1 VLAEVQ
7 GSFTF
12 APQQMPHASA
22 IIHITPFEHR
32 GEKRVALEFPHDE
45 TLTAVVK
52 QLTGARWSSS
62 RNRWHIPESDDVI
75 DLMLR
80 QFKGKAWV
88 DYSAFREKHLA
99 ARGNK
104 TIADPQK
111 SSMQTELSPQLLAD
125 IHMFRQWL
133 LHKRYSDSTVRT
145 YLQVLKVFLKFV
157 SPKQANEISNE
168 DMVRFVNEHILPN
181 GLSFAYQNQVV
192 NAVKLFFRVIHGA
205 MLSPENLQ
213 RPRSQHKLPNVLS
226 KEEIK
231 EILEAPTN
239 LKHRAMLSLM
249 YACGLRRSELLNL
262 RAEHVDS
269 KRGLIII
276 KDAKGHKD
284 RVAPISSKV
293 IGMLREYY
301 KACKPKQ
308 WLFEG
313 QFPDTQY
320 SARSL
325 EQVLKHALKKAHI
338 TKPVTLHWLRH
349 SYATHLL
356 ESGTDLRYIQE
367 LLGHKSSKT
376 TEIYTHVSKKSLQ
389 QIKSPFDDL

>member
-1 VLAEVQ
+1 
-7 GSFTF
+7 
-12 APQQMPHASA
+12 MPHATT
-22 IIHITPFEHR
+22 IIRITPFEHR
-32 GEKRVALEFPHDE
+32 GEKRVALEFPYDE
-45 TLTAVVK
+45 ALTAEVK

-62 RNRWHIPESDDVI
+62 CNRWHIPESDEVI
-75 DLMLR
+75 DLMLK

-88 DYSAFREKHLA
+88 DYSAFREKHPA
-99 ARGNK
+99 TRGNRTTSAQQK
-104 TIADPQK
+104 TII
-111 SSMQTELSPQLLAD
+111 QTTLSPQLLKEL
-125 IHMFRQWL
+125 HTFRQWL
-133 LHKRYSDSTVRT
+133 LHKRYSDSTVKT
-145 YLQVLKVFLKFV
+145 YLQVLEVFLRFV
-157 SPKQANEISNE
+157 SPKQANEITSE
-168 DMVRFVNEHILPN
+168 DMVRFVNEYVLPN

-192 NAVKLFFRVIHGA
+192 NAAKLFLRVIHGPT
-205 MLSPENLQ
+205 LSPENLQ
-213 RPRSQHKLPNVLS
+213 RPRPQHKLPNVLS
-226 KEEIK
+226 KEEVK

-239 LKHRAMLSLM
+239 LKHRTMLSLI

-262 RAEHVDS
+262 RFEHVDS
-269 KRGLIII
+269 KRGLLII
-276 KDAKGHKD
+276 KDGKGHKD
-284 RVAPISSKV
+284 RVVPMSNKLID
-293 IGMLREYY
+293 MLREYY

-325 EQVLKHALKKAHI
+325 EQVLKHALEKARI

-376 TEIYTHVSKKSLQ
+376 TEIYTHVSNKSIQ